1 MLYRT
6 FLKSGLQSH
15 LSPTQEGVR
24 GKEAAGATLIPA
36 HINKELVVKEDHK
49 T

>member
-6 FLKSGLQSH
+6 FLKSGLWSH
-15 LSPTQEGVR
+15 LSPTQEGV
-24 GKEAAGATLIPA
+24 KEAAGATLILA
-36 HINKELVVKEDHK
+36 HINKELVFKEDHK